1 MCVCVCVTLVAAEM
15 ITSSFWNTTADYMR
29 LHFGSSHREI
39 PSFPILHNSMFSMA
53 PLNVILFALAAASQ
67 TSTCNGDDSV
77 SDLCLL
83 QLKGEADTETK
94 AVQAL
99 VERFDIEPFPD
110 FSAK

>member
-1 MCVCVCVTLVAAEM
+1 
-15 ITSSFWNTTADYMR
+15 
-29 LHFGSSHREI
+29 
-39 PSFPILHNSMFSMA
+39 MA

-94 AVQAL
+94 AVQATKASSPCTNQDGTDMSEFECY
-99 VERFDIEPFPD
+99 VHASCYWTPGETIPEGKCWAY
-110 FSAK
+110 S